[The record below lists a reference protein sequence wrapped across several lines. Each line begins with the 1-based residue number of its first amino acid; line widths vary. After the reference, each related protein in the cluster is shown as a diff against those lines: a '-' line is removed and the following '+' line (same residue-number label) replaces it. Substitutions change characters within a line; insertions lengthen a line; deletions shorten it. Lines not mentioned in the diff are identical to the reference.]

1 MVQSESYGNM
11 MKTQIAFQAGF
22 KCTKRSYSDVITAA
36 QSRVM
41 QLTRRLIASC
51 REFMIKT

>member
-22 KCTKRSYSDVITAA
+22 KCTKRSYSNVITAA